1 MRKTTRFPT
10 KTMLSFI
17 SCDSG
22 ENNYLRLNITWLDV
36 MKKVLLKAK
45 GLKIWTKE
53 FRHCLKRQ
61 GSKSKM
67 PKAAQKVTQING
79 VGLRTV
85 TV

>member
-1 MRKTTRFPT
+1 
-10 KTMLSFI
+10 
-17 SCDSG
+17 
-22 ENNYLRLNITWLDV
+22 